1 MTFSWCAFIV
11 NKMKD
16 NHENR
21 TMVEESKGRMI
32 GGTTLVWLGISFLL
46 TQSGLVPSH
55 LWWMVY
61 TFGLGGIFML
71 GAVSQYMTHGYTYE
85 TRKAFIFAGIFFVPG
100 FFILTAPLNLWPV
113 ILVVIGASLIFSK
126 Q

>member
-1 MTFSWCAFIV
+1 V
-11 NKMKD
+11 NKMED

-21 TMVEESKGRMI
+21 TMEDKNKGKMI
-32 GGTTLVWLGISFLL
+32 GGIIMVWLGISFIL
-46 TQSGLVPSH
+46 TQSGLVSSH

-71 GAVSQYMTHGYTYE
+71 SAVSQYVRYGYTNK
-85 TRKAFIFAGIFFVPG
+85 TLKAFIFAGIFFVPG
-100 FFILTAPLNLWPV
+100 FFILTASLNIWPV
-113 ILVVIGASLIFSK
+113 ILVVIGASLIFFK

>member
-1 MTFSWCAFIV
+1 M
-11 NKMKD
+11 
-16 NHENR
+16 
-21 TMVEESKGRMI
+21 
-32 GGTTLVWLGISFLL
+32 VWLGISFTL

-71 GAVSQYMTHGYTYE
+71 IALSKYMKYGYTNK
-85 TRKAFIFAGIFFVPG
+85 TVNSFIFAGIFFVPG
-100 FFILTAPLNLWPV
+100 FFILTAPLNLWPI
-113 ILVVIGASLIFSK
+113 ILIAIGALLIFYK